1 MYVINYLVNQKFL
14 SVEFEQNNF
23 LSIQVQK
30 HSSALI
36 ENQWPYR
43 RSARQ
48 DSNCLF
54 TTFLQLICCSSKKV
68 QGSRFLLHVCVK
80 CFFFAIIMQLC
91 CSMLKWKTGL
101 TGAML
106 GDILKAFPTPPLF
119 NYYWQKSYR
128 RSRTKVMVFR
138 ELSAFTLTNWKSK
151 HFFGLLSI
159 FEM

>member
-1 MYVINYLVNQKFL
+1 MEKVATYVINYSVNQKFL
-14 SVEFEQNNF
+14 SIQFEQNNF

-80 CFFFAIIMQLC
+80 CFFFAALLLYVEM
-91 CSMLKWKTGL
+91 K
-101 TGAML
+101 
-106 GDILKAFPTPPLF
+106 
-119 NYYWQKSYR
+119 
-128 RSRTKVMVFR
+128 
-138 ELSAFTLTNWKSK
+138 NWSDWGNAWRYTESVS
-151 HFFGLLSI
+151 HTTSL
-159 FEM
+159 

>member
-1 MYVINYLVNQKFL
+1 MNDKSCNAIYFL
-14 SVEFEQNNF
+14 AEKFEQNNF

-54 TTFLQLICCSSKKV
+54 TTFLQLVCSSSKKV
-68 QGSRFLLHVCVK
+68 QGSRFFLHVCVK
-80 CFFFAIIMQLC
+80 FFFFAIIMQLC

-106 GDILKAFPTPPLF
+106 GDILKAFPTHHLSLTSTDKKVTGGAELKWWFSENFLPLH
-119 NYYWQKSYR
+119 
-128 RSRTKVMVFR
+128 
-138 ELSAFTLTNWKSK
+138 L
-151 HFFGLLSI
+151 
-159 FEM
+159 